1 VAKNRTA
8 VDSLHNK
15 LNSYFNTKQNPNW
28 KAIVEAIGESDQDV
42 ANLIEEV
49 RKQFFISSA
58 YRPYLDRLAANYK
71 VSRPKVVGMDDVTLR
86 KYIPILAYQ
95 PKQVKTIIDQLL
107 DVFFFRE
114 STTSFAETTE
124 YGPFVMKDG
133 WELNYTIDGFR
144 EESIIFSSLDFE
156 NVNEATTLEI
166 VAAINRQAK
175 YSFAVVFND
184 KITNRDYIRLFTN
197 TIGSKG
203 SVEVTGGRANITLKF
218 LGNIAGAGSGDDT
231 EWNITKIGD
240 TVRFT
245 YEQVGAGPN
254 LFLVEVGDNVI
265 VDIPN
270 NSGTFTITN
279 INVQESYF
287 EFQNLL
293 GTEMIFNHGLNT
305 GYYVRFIKPQRSVV
319 YTRNNRSIVWEVNPG
334 EIVIEM
340 PATPPVVRRQLKGS
354 AHLNGPI
361 SEMVSRSSDSSLI
374 VEDAEDWPQ
383 SGQFVIKSLEQIK
396 NKIITP
402 TIESLITTQ
411 NIDTNFDIKYKRFT
425 YTNKVKVSNGYL
437 LSGITPNLPVA
448 AGVIERSIESISS
461 NARSLLTI
469 RTSLPHYIEYA
480 GSVRVYDVPS
490 PGTSM
495 NGVFNIKEVIDD
507 YTFTCQSAA
516 GQVSE
521 INAGSVRLERKG
533 LANSGSAIY
542 LVSGIANSGIF
553 GPYMYDTGAPFVVSS
568 YVGKTNQ
575 ELKAGNIALNL
586 AIKTPN
592 NIPYEEGYLIF
603 DYGKNTQE
611 GPVRYLYKSSDSSL
625 ALDPA
630 YVFKYDHGVD
640 STITAIRRKGAH
652 VLSGLGKEYSFYVSD
667 PAAARQILQDLI
679 TQVKSVGLFL
689 DYLIRYPIVY
699 YSQFDTYGQTTQNND
714 LLGL

>member
-1 VAKNRTA
+1 MAQNKTA
-8 VDSLHNK
+8 VDAIHKK
-15 LNSYFNTKQNPNW
+15 LNSYFNTRQNPNW

-95 PKQVKTIIDQLL
+95 PKQVKTIIDKLL

-114 STTSFAETTE
+114 STTSFAESTE

-156 NVNEATTLEI
+156 NINEANTNEI

-184 KITNRDYIRLFTN
+184 KISNRDYIRIFTN

-203 SVEVTGGRANITLKF
+203 SIEVTGGRANITLKF

-240 TVRFT
+240 TIRFT

-254 LFLVEVGDNVI
+254 LFLVETGDNVI
-265 VDIPN
+265 IDIPG
-270 NSGTFTITN
+270 NSGTFQVTEV
-279 INVQESYF
+279 NVEQSYF

-293 GTEMIFNHGLNT
+293 GTEMIFNHGENT

-319 YTRNNRSIVWEVNPG
+319 YNRNNRSIVWEVNPG
-334 EIVIEM
+334 EIIIEM

-361 SEMVSRSSDSSLI
+361 SEMVSRSSDTSLI
-374 VEDAEDWPQ
+374 VEDAEDWPT

-402 TIESLITTQ
+402 TIPGLVTNQ
-411 NIDTNFDIKYKRFT
+411 NIDTNFDIKNKRFT
-425 YTNKVKVSNGYL
+425 YTNKTKVSNGYL
-437 LSGITPNLPVA
+437 LSGIFPNLPVA
-448 AGVIERSIESISS
+448 ASVGEKDIQSISS
-461 NARSLLTI
+461 NARGILTI
-469 RTSLPHYIEYA
+469 KTVQPHNIEYA
-480 GSVRVYDVPS
+480 GSVNVYNIPS
-490 PGTSM
+490 PGTVM
-495 NGVFNIKEVIDD
+495 NGVFAIKQVVDA
-507 YTFTCQSAA
+507 YTFTCQSSA
-516 GQVSE
+516 GTIAE
-521 INAGSVRLERKG
+521 INAGNVRLERKG
-533 LANSGSAIY
+533 LADSGSAIY

-568 YVGKTNQ
+568 YVGKTDQ
-575 ELKAGNIALNL
+575 DIKAGNITLNL
-586 AIKTPN
+586 SIKTPN
-592 NIPYEEGYLIF
+592 NIPYEEGFLIF

-611 GPVRYLYKSSDSSL
+611 GPVRYLYKSSESSL

-630 YVFKYDHGVD
+630 YVFKYNHGVN
-640 STITAIRRKGAH
+640 STLTAIRRKGAH
-652 VLSGLGKEYSFYVSD
+652 ILSGLGKEYSFYVSD
-667 PAAARQILQDLI
+667 PASARQILQDLI
-679 TQVKSVGLFL
+679 SQVKSVGLFL
-689 DYLIRYPIVY
+689 EYIVRYPVVY
-699 YSQFDTYGQTTQNND
+699 YSQFDTYGETTENND